1 MANIVMELEN
11 EFKTYIKNEKF
22 SDTGMKCL
30 NCKNYINSFYHSRQC
45 MTVNMYET
53 KIQTLDENFKNMM
66 TYGLNGCTAGF
77 VIYKE
82 DDKIKIWMCHHP
94 DKMRFKIE
102 LFKILSENK
111 DNIIRVMVR
120 SQGEYIKKEE
130 DEYFREHVIDNNT
143 YVELLDFFQCA
154 YSVEPY
160 IFDHDES
167 QSFYI
172 KYENNNLYYTDCY
185 GEYEKINL

>member
-1 MANIVMELEN
+1 MELEN
-11 EFKTYIKNEKF
+11 EFKNYNKKKIF
-22 SDTGMKCL
+22 SETGMKCD
-30 NCKNYINSFYHSRQC
+30 NCQHYINSYYHYQQC

-77 VIYKE
+77 VVYKE
-82 DDKIKIWMCHHP
+82 DDLIKIWMCHHP

-102 LFKILSENK
+102 MFKILSTHVN
-111 DNIIRVMVR
+111 NIIRVMIR
-120 SQGEYIKKEE
+120 SQGEYVKNECDQYFKEKA
-130 DEYFREHVIDNNT
+130 IDNDM
-143 YVELLDFFQCA
+143 YIELLDFFQCA
-154 YSVEPY
+154 YSIEPY
-160 IFDHDES
+160 ILGQEKS

-185 GEYEKINL
+185 GKYEKINLFEN